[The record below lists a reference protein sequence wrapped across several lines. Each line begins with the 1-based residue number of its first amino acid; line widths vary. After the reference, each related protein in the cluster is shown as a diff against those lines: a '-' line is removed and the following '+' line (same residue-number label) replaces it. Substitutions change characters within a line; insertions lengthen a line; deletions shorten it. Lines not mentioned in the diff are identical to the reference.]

1 MSTDPFADLAGSLEN
16 FSHALRTAINSNLGN
31 YAPGSPA
38 AEECKDEPFAGE
50 WGARPA
56 QTAIGHGMLAAN
68 SCIDHL
74 TGAAELIRSRRV
86 SVSLYTIV
94 RGASEAASIAAY
106 VLDPKI
112 TPRERVRRSTNCR
125 FEGQCE
131 QLHILRPF
139 ESEPDTIEMISA
151 AQERI
156 AVMERSAK
164 THGFTFHKAER
175 ARPAY
180 LGERPPSATQLIGDC
195 ALAAEP
201 RLGSSLYRVM
211 SGVSHAKSHGL
222 IRLTSPS
229 GKSVVPGVQ
238 ARQVNVSAAT
248 LAQDLFAGPLC
259 ATTMVENLWAFLG
272 WDDHAVSPTVVAML
286 EVWGRIRGT
295 PHPGSPTT
303 G

>member
-1 MSTDPFADLAGSLEN
+1 MPTDPFADLAGSLEN
-16 FSHALRTAINSNLGN
+16 FSHALRTAINSNFGN

-68 SCIDHL
+68 SCVDHL
-74 TGAAELIRSRRV
+74 TGASEQIRSRSV

-112 TPRERVRRSTNCR
+112 TPRERVRRSTDCR

-164 THGFTFHKAER
+164 MHGFTFHKAER

-195 ALAAEP
+195 ALGAEP

-211 SGVSHAKSHGL
+211 SGVSQCSL
-222 IRLTSPS
+222 SFRTWPMSWEFSPS
-229 GKSVVPGVQ
+229 LGVWDVVDRGSVGVMD
-238 ARQVNVSAAT
+238 RSITRAT
-248 LAQDLFAGPLC
+248 LAAVLC
-259 ATTMVENLWAFLG
+259 GHGQAPEQ
-272 WDDHAVSPTVVAML
+272 AV
-286 EVWGRIRGT
+286 
-295 PHPGSPTT
+295 
-303 G
+303 